1 MNRVILLFSL
11 LLFAA
16 SVEADSLDRLVR
28 KYKKVDGAVYAASI
42 EELQKIGKIKITE
55 KSGDKEIDKFDS
67 FVEKMR
73 RKGVRRVRLL
83 QLDEC
88 RADTKKAFA
97 REAADAVPSAYEGL
111 LRLGDDE
118 DAFSVYLQKCQGYLK
133 ILILMWGDDAC
144 GFIEVESD
152 NETLNSLLNF

>member
-1 MNRVILLFSL
+1 MFKLDLEKAEDPEIKLPT
-11 LLFAA
+11 
-16 SVEADSLDRLVR
+16 SVGSSKNQDS
-28 KYKKVDGAVYAASI
+28 
-42 EELQKIGKIKITE
+42 
-55 KSGDKEIDKFDS
+55 
-67 FVEKMR
+67 EKMH

-88 RADTKKAFA
+88 RAETKKAFA

-118 DAFSVYLQKCQGYLK
+118 GALSVYLQKCKGYLK
-133 ILILMWGDDAC
+133 ILILMCGDDGC

>member
-1 MNRVILLFSL
+1 MNRLILLFAL
-11 LLFAA
+11 LLVAA
-16 SVEADSLDRLVR
+16 SAPADSLDRLAR
-28 KYKKVDGAVYAASI
+28 KYKKADGAVYAASI
-42 EELQKIGKIKITE
+42 EELQKISNIKITE
-55 KSGDKEIDKFDS
+55 KSGDKETDKFDT

-73 RKGVRRVRLL
+73 RSGVRRVRVL

-88 RADTKKAFA
+88 RPDVKKAFV
-97 REAADAVPSAYEGL
+97 REASGAVPQAYEGF

-133 ILILMWGDDAC
+133 ILILMWGDEGC